1 MLAVA
6 LPYASQG
13 MGDSLRFPLLT
24 SGTVWLA
31 LCLLSAAMICIPA
44 VGDAQDTET
53 SSHTVPSK
61 PQSHKKP
68 DVRSSEGIA
77 VAAAGDIIAAEPFAH
92 VKDSSIRSAMSVIA
106 KSDVGFGNLE
116 EALIDFQKFRGY
128 PDSENGGMW
137 LIGELQV
144 AADLRAV
151 GFRMLARA
159 NNHSTEW
166 GREGMRE
173 TDRVLDRAGIVH
185 AGTGE
190 NRALARAAAFLTTPN

>member
-1 MLAVA
+1 
-6 LPYASQG
+6 
-13 MGDSLRFPLLT
+13 
-24 SGTVWLA
+24 
-31 LCLLSAAMICIPA
+31 MIFIPA
-44 VGDAQDTET
+44 AGETQGTET
-53 SSHTVPSK
+53 SSHSVPSK
-61 PQSHKKP
+61 PQCRKK
-68 DVRSSEGIA
+68 VNERSTEGVA

-92 VKDSSIRSAMSVIA
+92 VKDSSVTSAMSVIG

-159 NNHSTEW
+159 NIAWAAMGGSSFQMNQLDVNENLASIREAKST
-166 GREGMRE
+166 
-173 TDRVLDRAGIVH
+173 VIS
-185 AGTGE
+185 
-190 NRALARAAAFLTTPN
+190 